1 MSSRGQQTSTQACI
15 VDCSHVKA
23 SCDHTNVTRW
33 YGTSPPHTH
42 TLLSSTTINPLRLL
56 LMTAK
61 AADQTEIMTEL
72 LDQSENNLLECK
84 VCFENFNPEK
94 RHRPKN
100 LPCGH
105 VMCLEC
111 VTSLAHPRNFRL
123 ECPFCRRACKSSET
137 SDCLPLLHLMEI
149 LSPSANRALV
159 AGRTVGR
166 REGVA
171 VPGSQVF
178 TFHLS
183 FGGWGTLINPT
194 GLAAC
199 PRSSCLAVAHD
210 GKKRI
215 KLFSF
220 SGSCIQQFGERGQSG
235 NDLRYPMDVAVTLD
249 GHIVVTDS
257 GDRSVKVFDGDG
269 RGKMVVAE
277 TFSLPWGLDTLPQ
290 DDILVTDS
298 EAGALYRLS
307 ADFKKGELKGVEK
320 LYSNLCCPRK
330 VAASAISGAIAVIEH
345 LMARGP
351 CYGSTRLKVFNR
363 DLQLISQV
371 DSFGLNLVFPSKVH
385 ASAVTFSREGQV
397 IVTDAYNQAVFSL
410 GKPEEFP
417 VCAPLITQG
426 LSYPLALTFTSD
438 NSLVVLDGGD
448 HSLKIYTL
456 S

>member
-1 MSSRGQQTSTQACI
+1 
-15 VDCSHVKA
+15 
-23 SCDHTNVTRW
+23 
-33 YGTSPPHTH
+33 
-42 TLLSSTTINPLRLL
+42 
-56 LMTAK
+56 MTANATDK
-61 AADQTEIMTEL
+61 TEVMTEL

-84 VCFENFNPEK
+84 VCFERYNTEK
-94 RHRPKN
+94 KHRPRN

-111 VTSLAHPRNFRL
+111 VMSLAHPRNFRL

-149 LSPSANRALV
+149 LSPSASQAPV

-166 REGVA
+166 REDVA
-171 VPGSQVF
+171 APGSQVF
-178 TFHLS
+178 TFNLS

-194 GLAAC
+194 GIAAC
-199 PRSSCLAVAHD
+199 QSSSCLAVAHD

-220 SGSCIQQFGERGQSG
+220 NGNCIQQFGERGQSG
-235 NDLRYPMDVAVTLD
+235 NDLRYPTDVAITLD

-257 GDRSVKVFDGDG
+257 GDHSVKVFDFNG
-269 RGKMVVAE
+269 RSKMVIAE
-277 TFSLPWGLDTLPQ
+277 SFSLPWGLDTMPQ
-290 DDILVTDS
+290 NDIIMTDA

-307 ADFKKGELKGVEK
+307 ADFKKGELKGVKK

-330 VAASAISGAIAVIEH
+330 VAVSQISGAIAVIEH
-345 LMARGP
+345 LMAKGP
-351 CYGSTRLKVFNR
+351 CYGNTRLKIFNE

-385 ASAVTFSREGQV
+385 ASAVAFSREGQV
-397 IVTDAYNQAVFSL
+397 IVTDAYNQAVFCL

-417 VCAPLITQG
+417 ACKPLITQG
-426 LSYPLALTFTSD
+426 LSYPLALTFTAD

-448 HSLKIYTL
+448 HSLKIYTV

>member
-1 MSSRGQQTSTQACI
+1 MA
-15 VDCSHVKA
+15 
-23 SCDHTNVTRW
+23 
-33 YGTSPPHTH
+33 
-42 TLLSSTTINPLRLL
+42 
-56 LMTAK
+56 AK
-61 AADQTEIMTEL
+61 AADQTEIMTML

-84 VCFENFNPEK
+84 VCFEKYSLEK
-94 RHRPKN
+94 KHRPKN

-111 VTSLAHPRNFRL
+111 VMSLAHPRNFRL

-149 LSPSANRALV
+149 LSPSANQTPV
-159 AGRTVGR
+159 AGRMLGR
-166 REGVA
+166 REAVA
-171 VPGSQVF
+171 APGSQVF

-194 GLAAC
+194 GLAVC
-199 PRSSCLAVAHD
+199 QSSSCLAVAHD

-220 SGSCIQQFGERGQSG
+220 SGSCLQQFGEKGQSG
-235 NDLRYPMDVAVTLD
+235 NDLKYPTDVAVTLD

-257 GDRSVKVFDGDG
+257 GDRSVKMFDCDG
-269 RGKMVVAE
+269 RSKMVIAE
-277 TFSLPWGLDTLPQ
+277 SFSLPWGLDTTPQ
-290 DDILVTDS
+290 NDILMTDS

-307 ADFKKGELKGVEK
+307 ADFKKGELKGVK
-320 LYSNLCCPRK
+320 RLYSNLCHPRK
-330 VAASAISGAIAVIEH
+330 VAVSPISGAIAVIEH
-345 LMARGP
+345 LMGKGL
-351 CYGSTRLKVFNR
+351 CYGNTRLKIFNR

-417 VCAPLITQG
+417 TCKPLITQG
-426 LSYPLALTFTSD
+426 LSYPLALTFISD
-438 NSLVVLDGGD
+438 HSLVVLDGGD